1 MSQPLPQDHALT
13 PYQLSVIRSI
23 IERNHAHFVNRY
35 MMHAGC
41 MWPDELMD
49 QIVSSLAPSATGAG
63 DGTAQKPTELGQSF

>member
-1 MSQPLPQDHALT
+1 MSQPLSEGHALT
-13 PYQLSVIRSI
+13 PHQLNAIREV

-49 QIVSSLAPSATGAG
+49 QIVSSLAPSATGGG
-63 DGTAQKPTELGQSF
+63 DGAAQKATELG